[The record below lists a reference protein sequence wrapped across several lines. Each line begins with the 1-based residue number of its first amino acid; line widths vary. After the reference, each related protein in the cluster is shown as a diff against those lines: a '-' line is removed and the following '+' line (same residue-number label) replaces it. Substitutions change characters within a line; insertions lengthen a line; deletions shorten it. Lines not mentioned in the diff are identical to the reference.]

1 MLCRNDLSISMH
13 ARPGCIQCLRLDRG
27 MRRRME
33 RTKQFAV
40 RAIRLPESAD
50 TEHIDGKYDNGVL
63 TLKARASSC

>member
-1 MLCRNDLSISMH
+1 
-13 ARPGCIQCLRLDRG
+13 
-27 MRRRME
+27 MRRRIK
-33 RTKQFAV
+33 RNKQFAV

>member
-1 MLCRNDLSISMH
+1 MH
-13 ARPGCIQCLRLDRG
+13 ARPGCAQCLRLTWAT
-27 MRRRME
+27 RRRME